1 MTYQII
7 HTAPNDFKNC
17 PSGFS
22 FRPYDNEDQVSGR
35 SDFTKV
41 FDPVGHWMAPG
52 SKMFAKSFRPC
63 DKEDQVSGL
72 SDFTKL
78 FDPVGRW
85 DASGSKISVKSVR
98 PCDND
103 DQVGGLSD

>member
-7 HTAPNDFKNC
+7 HTAPTGFKNC

-41 FDPVGHWMAPG
+41 FDPVGLWKASG
-52 SKMFAKSFRPC
+52 SHIFVKSFRPC

-72 SDFTKL
+72 SYVTKL
-78 FDPVGRW
+78 FDPVGR
-85 DASGSKISVKSVR
+85 
-98 PCDND
+98 
-103 DQVGGLSD
+103 